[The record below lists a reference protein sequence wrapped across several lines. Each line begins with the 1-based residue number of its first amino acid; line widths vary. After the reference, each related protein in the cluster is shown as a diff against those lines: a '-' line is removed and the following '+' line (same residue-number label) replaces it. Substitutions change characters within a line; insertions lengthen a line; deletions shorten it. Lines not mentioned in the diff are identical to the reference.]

1 MNKGTETISRP
12 YFFTPREEVRKG
24 NLKRLS
30 HSRHSAFDFAPVL
43 CSSKSQLEFRG
54 GRGIKDSDQSIMEG
68 RRRCF
73 GAKVDTL
80 ISSFN

>member
-1 MNKGTETISRP
+1 MP
-12 YFFTPREEVRKG
+12 
-24 NLKRLS
+24 RLS
-30 HSRHSAFDFAPVL
+30 SSTYSLTTFEGHSTSDFAPVL

-73 GAKVDTL
+73 GAKVVTL
-80 ISSFN
+80 ITSFN

>member
-1 MNKGTETISRP
+1 MQHRWFDQRITEGWS
-12 YFFTPREEVRKG
+12 
-24 NLKRLS
+24 LKAYA
-30 HSRHSAFDFAPVL
+30 HSAFDFAPVL